1 MIFSKI
7 QLTRQNTLNVTYKTE
22 DGDIVDFKG
31 GNVVHKDLRQAI
43 HALIPHLAIITE
55 QREAYNRNL
64 KQVQADRIT
73 DEDINSVYKRLDVDC
88 VNFSDDENEASLC
101 GCRLLTTAGVVK
113 LQTPSIRLTDD
124 EGYTYH
130 DELAADLEAVK
141 YEAKAYIEEKK
152 WGIKQAEIDFKD
164 VDPFKKVEAGEVPE
178 VSLGEA
184 NIGEEKPKKRGRKP
198 KAA

>member
-22 DGDIVDFKG
+22 DGDVIDFKG
-31 GNVVHKDLRQAI
+31 GNVVHKDLKQAI
-43 HALIPHLAIITE
+43 HSLIPHLAIITE
-55 QREAYNRNL
+55 QREAFNRNL

-73 DEDINSVYKRLDVDC
+73 DDDINSVYKRLDVDC
-88 VNFSDDENEASLC
+88 VTFSDDETEASIS

-113 LQTPSIRLTDD
+113 LQTPSINLPSDCD
-124 EGYTYH
+124 YTYNN
-130 DELAADLEAVK
+130 ELAEDLEALK
-141 YEAKAYIEEKK
+141 FEAKAYIEEKK

-164 VDPFKKVEAGEVPE
+164 VDPFQNVDAGEVPE
-178 VSLGEA
+178 VSLDV
-184 NIGEEKPKKRGRKP
+184 EKPKKRGRKP

>member
-22 DGDIVDFKG
+22 DGDVIDFKG

-55 QREAYNRNL
+55 QREAFNRNL

-73 DEDINSVYKRLDVDC
+73 DEDVNSVYKRLDVDC
-88 VNFSDDENEASLC
+88 VTFTDDETDISLS

-113 LQTPSIRLTDD
+113 LQTPNITLTSNDD
-124 EGYTYH
+124 YQYNN
-130 DELAADLEAVK
+130 ELAEDIEALK
-141 YEAKAYIEEKK
+141 YEAKAYVEEKK

-164 VDPFKKVEAGEVPE
+164 VDPFKGDIETGGVPE
-178 VSLGEA
+178 A
-184 NIGEEKPKKRGRKP
+184 TIGEDKPKKRGRKP
-198 KAA
+198 KKAA

>member
-7 QLTRQNTLNVTYKTE
+7 QLTRQNTLNVTYKTD
-22 DGDIVDFKG
+22 DGDVVDIKG

-43 HALIPHLAIITE
+43 HCLIPHLAIITE
-55 QREAYNRNL
+55 QREAMNRNL

-88 VNFSDDENEASLC
+88 VTFSDDETEASLS

-113 LQTPSIRLTDD
+113 IQTPSVCLTSD

-141 YEAKAYIEEKK
+141 YEAKAYIEERK
-152 WGIKQAEIDFKD
+152 WGIKQAEIDFND
-164 VDPFKKVEAGEVPE
+164 VDPFKGVEAGDVP
-178 VSLGEA
+178 EA
-184 NIGEEKPKKRGRKP
+184 NISEEKPKKRGRKA

>member
-7 QLTRQNTLNVTYKTE
+7 QLTKQNTLNVVYKTA
-22 DGDIVDFKG
+22 DGDVVDFKG

-88 VNFSDDENEASLC
+88 VTFSDEETEASLS
-101 GCRLLTTAGVVK
+101 GCRLLTTAGLVK
-113 LQTPSIRLTDD
+113 LQTPSIRLADD
-124 EGYTYH
+124 DAYQYH
-130 DELAADLEAVK
+130 DELAADIEAVK

-152 WGIKQAEIDFKD
+152 WGIKQAEIAFES
-164 VDPFKKVEAGEVPE
+164 PFEGVKADEVPE
-178 VSLGEA
+178 A
-184 NIGEEKPKKRGRKP
+184 NLDEKPKKRGRKP
-198 KAA
+198 KVA